1 MVTGACVALVPWTV
15 ALAITLPR
23 HYTASHWRLTWVGL
37 DVAMAFFLGRTAWLT
52 YRRRRRPAVTSAIVT
67 ATLLCVDAWFDV
79 TTATGRPD
87 RLVSLA
93 SAVLGELPLAGFL
106 IYVATR
112 RAVDDGRMRN
122 VPITDDMIRLGQFL
136 KLAGVVDSGADTKTR
151 IGAGDVRVNGEIED
165 RRGAQLHRGDIVTI
179 DGERLRVS

>member
-1 MVTGACVALVPWTV
+1 M
-15 ALAITLPR
+15 
-23 HYTASHWRLTWVGL
+23 
-37 DVAMAFFLGRTAWLT
+37 MAG
-52 YRRRRRPAVTSAIVT
+52 
-67 ATLLCVDAWFDV
+67 C
-79 TTATGRPD
+79 
-87 RLVSLA
+87 
-93 SAVLGELPLAGFL
+93 E
-106 IYVATR
+106 
-112 RAVDDGRMRN
+112 N